1 MSSDLQWNIRIAES
15 IKKANKRMY
24 FLVLLKS
31 AGVPDIQN
39 FSVLVLRLCW
49 STVRKFFITPFR
61 FTCAKIWKT
70 FKKEHWPLFPQTKHT
85 HKACRSLT

>member
-24 FLVLLKS
+24 FFVLLKR

-39 FSVLVLRLCW
+39 FSVLVLGLCW
-49 STVRKFFITPFR
+49 STVRKFFITLFR
-61 FTCAKIWKT
+61 FT
-70 FKKEHWPLFPQTKHT
+70 
-85 HKACRSLT
+85 